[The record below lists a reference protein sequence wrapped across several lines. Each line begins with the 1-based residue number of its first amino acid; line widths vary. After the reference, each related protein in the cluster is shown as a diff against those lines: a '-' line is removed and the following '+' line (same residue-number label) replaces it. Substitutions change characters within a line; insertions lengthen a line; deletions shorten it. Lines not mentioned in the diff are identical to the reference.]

1 MLRQSEVEALVALY
15 PVLSRLTAAE
25 QDALRREVQ
34 SAHIPAGTVLFDLD
48 SPCSLFLLLT
58 AGTVRVVKPALSGR
72 EIVLYRLDPGDSCIL
87 TVSCLLGESSYP
99 ARGVAETDVA
109 AYILP
114 RPLFYRLL
122 GDSEPF
128 RAFVFRYFAARIS
141 ELMQLVEEVVFG
153 ALDQRL
159 AAYLAGDAAPRLEMT
174 HQQIADE
181 LGTVREVDQPAAQG
195 ARTGRGWCGCER
207 GQVEVLD
214 LKRLGRVAAPAG

>member
-25 QDALRREVQ
+25 QDALRREAQ

-141 ELMQLVEEVVFG
+141 ELMQLVEEVAFG
-153 ALDQRL
+153 AIDQRL
-159 AAYLAGDAAPRLEMT
+159 ANLLVTQGPRLEMT

-181 LGTVREVDQPAAQG
+181 LGTVREVVSRRLKVLEQQG
-195 ARTGRGWCGCER
+195 LVRLRR

>member
-141 ELMQLVEEVVFG
+141 ELMQLVEEVAFG

-159 AAYLAGDAAPRLEMT
+159 ANLLVTQGPRLEMT

-181 LGTVREVDQPAAQG
+181 LGTVREVVSRRLKVLEQQG
-195 ARTGRGWCGCER
+195 LVRLRR

>member
-1 MLRQSEVEALVALY
+1 MLSQSEIAALFSLY
-15 PVLSRLTAAE
+15 PVLGQLTGTE
-25 QDALRREVQ
+25 RDALRRELQ
-34 SAHIPAGTVLFDLD
+34 PLHIPAGAVLFDLD
-48 SPCSLFLLLT
+48 SPCSLFLLLA

-72 EIVLYRLDPGDSCIL
+72 EIMLYRLEPGDSCIL

-109 AYILP
+109 GYILT
-114 RPLFYRLL
+114 RPFFHSLL
-122 GDSEPF
+122 AESEPF

-141 ELMQLVEEVVFG
+141 DLMQLVEEVTFG

-159 AAYLAGDAAPRLEMT
+159 ASLLVTQGPVLDLT

-181 LGTVREVDQPAAQG
+181 LGTVREVVSRRLKALELQG
-195 ARTGRGWCGCER
+195 LVRLKR

-214 LKRLGRVAAPAG
+214 LKRLSRVGLLSG

>member
-25 QDALRREVQ
+25 QDALRRDVQ

-141 ELMQLVEEVVFG
+141 ELMQLVEEVAFG
-153 ALDQRL
+153 AIDQRL
-159 AAYLAGDAAPRLEMT
+159 ANLLVTQGPRLEMT

-181 LGTVREVDQPAAQG
+181 LGTVREVVSRRLKVLEQQG
-195 ARTGRGWCGCER
+195 LVRLRR

>member
-159 AAYLAGDAAPRLEMT
+159 ANLLVTQGPRLEMT

-181 LGTVREVDQPAAQG
+181 LGTVREVVSRRLKVLEQQG
-195 ARTGRGWCGCER
+195 LVRLRR

>member
-141 ELMQLVEEVVFG
+141 ELMQLVEEVAFG
-153 ALDQRL
+153 AIDQRL
-159 AAYLAGDAAPRLEMT
+159 ANLLVTQGPRLEMT

-181 LGTVREVDQPAAQG
+181 LGTVREVVSRRLKVLEQQG
-195 ARTGRGWCGCER
+195 LVRLRR

>member
-1 MLRQSEVEALVALY
+1 MLSQSEVDGLVELY

-25 QDALRREVQ
+25 QDALRREMQ
-34 SAHIPAGTVLFDLD
+34 PAHIRAGTVLFDLD

-99 ARGVAETDVA
+99 ARGVAETDLA

-122 GDSEPF
+122 GESEPF

-141 ELMQLVEEVVFG
+141 DLMQLVEEVAFG

-159 AAYLAGDAAPRLEMT
+159 ANLLVTQGPRLEMT

-181 LGTVREVDQPAAQG
+181 LGTVREVVSRRLKVLEQQG
-195 ARTGRGWCGCER
+195 LVRLRR

-214 LKRLGRVAAPAG
+214 LKRLGRVAAPAA

>member
-122 GDSEPF
+122 GESEPF

-141 ELMQLVEEVVFG
+141 ELMQLVEEVAFG

-159 AAYLAGDAAPRLEMT
+159 ANLLVTQGPRLEMT

-181 LGTVREVDQPAAQG
+181 LGTVREVVSRRLKVLEQQG
-195 ARTGRGWCGCER
+195 LVRLRR